1 MSFGRFFLWVLFI
14 ILINTA
20 LLACYFRDTII
31 KFKLMST
38 ASISISSQKLST
50 GDEQIQ
56 QALVLREIEKM
67 WEEQLIE
74 NLFRGTA
81 APQNIVM
88 EGSEHEHEE
97 GWGGTAAPPN
107 IVMEGSEHEHEEGWG
122 GVDRNITTIVIEEVN
137 EDERLLGEKMKN
149 DPKPNTPLQN
159 LDDKLDKTDSN
170 KQNENT
176 FQTAQEKDQTNH
188 RKPKMVLVLTQSRHG
203 STWLM
208 DMLGYK
214 DDAVPV
220 FEPLNCGGFLKM
232 YATSDEIRNE
242 ALAEGF
248 DPVKYD
254 DWHEVILARICL
266 CDWYGIKIP
275 GKSDRKY
282 GTIRGLW
289 YKGKRMNPDSVGP
302 SNESLARTK
311 CTEEGSMMVPKT
323 IRYYNMSKMHRIN
336 EFGCEDFKVIHLVR
350 DPRAVMNSRMTVFS
364 ELFDGNALLG
374 MRMENYKLGQFGYD
388 EAYMTRA
395 ADHLCSHHLYNYK
408 LGMNP
413 PPWLKGR
420 YKMVRY
426 EDLADHPQHWTRE
439 LLHFIGVK
447 YTAKYQEYVY
457 NLTHLKDR
465 GKIDNGWYGVERQ
478 TSEISNS
485 WKEKLVEPHWRTIEK
500 VCAKMMKAFDYKPTF
515 SNSED

>member
-1 MSFGRFFLWVLFI
+1 MGFGRFFLWVFFI

-50 GDEQIQ
+50 GDEEIQ

-74 NLFRGTA
+74 NLFRGT
-81 APQNIVM
+81 V
-88 EGSEHEHEE
+88 
-97 GWGGTAAPPN
+97 APPN
-107 IVMEGSEHEHEEGWG
+107 IVMEGSEHELQEEWG
-122 GVDRNITTIVIEEVN
+122 GGDGNIPTTVIKEVTQ
-137 EDERLLGEKMKN
+137 DERLVGENVEN
-149 DPKPNTPLQN
+149 DPKPNTPSQN
-159 LDDKLDKTDSN
+159 LGEKLDKTDSN
-170 KQNENT
+170 SNNRNEDT
-176 FQTAQEKDQTNH
+176 FETAQEKEQTYH

-242 ALAEGF
+242 TLAEGF
-248 DPVKYD
+248 DSVKYD
-254 DWHEVILARICL
+254 DWREVLLARICL
-266 CDWYGIKIP
+266 CDWHGIKIP

-289 YKGKRMNPDSVGP
+289 YKGKRMNPDIVGP
-302 SNESLARTK
+302 FNESLARTK

-336 EFGCEDFKVIHLVR
+336 EYGCEDFKVIHLVR

-408 LGMNP
+408 LGLNP

-420 YKMVRY
+420 YKMVRF

-500 VCAKMMKAFDYKPTF
+500 VCAEMMKAFDYKPTF
-515 SNSED
+515 LNSED